1 MLAACCWRAL
11 AAEAPPEP
19 RPIFAFDIP
28 AQPLQAALEQY
39 SNVTG
44 GSVVYRAALTV
55 GRRSTA
61 VKGIHTPEAALRMLI
76 EGSGLVAEYTATNA
90 VVLQPEPAARQRG
103 PANPTGSFYRSYYGL
118 IQAGVRDALCGLPA
132 LAVGSFRAAVSFGVS
147 EQGRVRDAHLLDSS
161 GDADRDEAITQAL
174 NGIALGKAPPEGLAQ
189 PFVMLIVPQS
199 VPTTTAPASSAERLT
214 RIHDAFQP
222 GRTAR
227 FHAAALRRSQG
238 APDAAPGLRRH
249 GQ

>member
-1 MLAACCWRAL
+1 MARAPLAGAAVAGGLLLARAGRGG
-11 AAEAPPEP
+11 AARAAH
-19 RPIFAFDIP
+19 FAFDIP

-55 GRRSTA
+55 GRRSAA

-90 VVLQPEPAARQRG
+90 VVLQPEPAAPAVARG
-103 PANPTGSFYRSYYGL
+103 GGKSHRVVLSQLLRPDPGRRARCALRPAG
-118 IQAGVRDALCGLPA
+118 AGRGQFPGGGELW
-132 LAVGSFRAAVSFGVS
+132 RVS

-199 VPTTTAPASSAERLT
+199 AD
-214 RIHDAFQP
+214 HDRACVI
-222 GRTAR
+222 R
-227 FHAAALRRSQG
+227 
-238 APDAAPGLRRH
+238 
-249 GQ
+249 